1 MLCLHRIIR
10 TRIFDLLKEIPVIKS
25 FSGIKNGAL
34 KAKRLG
40 EGGTQAFG
48 IYFIPYL
55 RKSCQGC
62 CDKSL

>member
-1 MLCLHRIIR
+1 MLR
-10 TRIFDLLKEIPVIKS
+10 TYQVLTWFYIGILLTWPDKKPV
-25 FSGIKNGAL
+25 L

-55 RKSCQGC
+55 RKPCQGR
-62 CDKSL
+62 CDKS